1 MCNLC
6 CSLSVPDNNEKHEGD
21 LSAVAVA
28 LVIAIPSAVICIMGI
43 IAVLWYNRYHD
54 KKTSTMRHYVNVEVG
69 KDMMA
74 SNFEVNNTKKLKDI
88 IDASMSGKYLSTEQK
103 LCTFHF
109 ILSVFIRN
117 MRKAK

>member
-1 MCNLC
+1 M
-6 CSLSVPDNNEKHEGD
+6 NEKHEGD

-69 KDMMA
+69 KDMMG
-74 SNFEVNNTKKLKDI
+74 SNFEVNNAKKLKDI
-88 IDASMSGKYLSTEQK
+88 IDASMSGKY
-103 LCTFHF
+103 
-109 ILSVFIRN
+109 
-117 MRKAK
+117 